1 MGHGHEPDSKNQ
13 GPVTCGSKT
22 HHLRQLAAPVHSY
35 KDIYNYMY
43 RDDRSIPVKRV
54 RLDSSSGQYKDAP
67 MSVPF
72 LKGPIPMDWLSAAGK
87 LPGKAFNLGIAIWWL
102 ANMANSKKIKLTGR
116 ALGYVGIS
124 RDAASDGLKR
134 LEDNGLIL
142 VKRSP
147 GQRPTV
153 EIVPVAQGVTKREN
167 TG

>member
-1 MGHGHEPDSKNQ
+1 
-13 GPVTCGSKT
+13 
-22 HHLRQLAAPVHSY
+22 
-35 KDIYNYMY
+35 MY

-54 RLDSSSGQYKDAP
+54 RLDSSSGQYTDAP

-72 LKGPIPMDWLSAAGK
+72 LKGPIPMAWLNVAAR
-87 LPGKAFNLGIAIWWL
+87 LPGKTLNVGIAIWWL
-102 ANMANSKKIKLTGR
+102 AGMSKTTAFKLTGKSLDQ
-116 ALGYVGIS
+116 LGVS

-153 EIVPVAQGVTKREN
+153 QILPVAQGVTKREN

>member
-1 MGHGHEPDSKNQ
+1 VGHGHGPDSKNQ

-72 LKGPIPMDWLSAAGK
+72 LKGPIPMAWLNAAAK
-87 LPGKAFNLGIAIWWL
+87 LPGKTLNVGVAIWWL
-102 ANMANSKKIKLTGR
+102 AGMSKTTAFKLTR
-116 ALGYVGIS
+116 KALNQLGVS
-124 RDAASDGLKR
+124 RDATSDALKR
-134 LEDNGLIL
+134 LEEHGLIL

-153 EIVPVAQGVTKREN
+153 EIVPVAQGVTKSEN

>member
-1 MGHGHEPDSKNQ
+1 
-13 GPVTCGSKT
+13 
-22 HHLRQLAAPVHSY
+22 
-35 KDIYNYMY
+35 MY
-43 RDDRSIPVKRV
+43 TDDKSIPVKRV
-54 RLDSSSGQYKDAP
+54 RLDSSSGQYIDAP

-72 LKGPIPMDWLSAAGK
+72 IRGPIPLAWLNAAAK
-87 LPGKAFNLGIAIWWL
+87 LPGKTLNVGLAIWWL
-102 ANMANSKKIKLTGR
+102 AGMSKTIAFKITGK
-116 ALGYVGIS
+116 ALDQLGVS

-153 EIVPVAQGVTKREN
+153 QILPVAQGVTKREN

>member
-1 MGHGHEPDSKNQ
+1 MGHGHGPDSKNQ

-102 ANMANSKKIKLTGR
+102 AGMSKTTAFKLTR
-116 ALGYVGIS
+116 KALNQLGVS
-124 RDAASDGLKR
+124 RDATSDALKR
-134 LEDNGLIL
+134 LEEHGLIL

-153 EIVPVAQGVTKREN
+153 EIVPVAQGVTKSEN

>member
-1 MGHGHEPDSKNQ
+1 
-13 GPVTCGSKT
+13 
-22 HHLRQLAAPVHSY
+22 
-35 KDIYNYMY
+35 MY

-54 RLDSSSGQYKDAP
+54 RLDSSSGQYIDAP

-72 LKGPIPMDWLSAAGK
+72 LKGPIPMAWLNVAAR
-87 LPGKAFNLGIAIWWL
+87 LPGKTLNVGIAIWWL
-102 ANMANSKKIKLTGR
+102 AGMSKTTAFKLTGKSLDQ
-116 ALGYVGIS
+116 LGVS

-147 GQRPTV
+147 GQRPIV
-153 EIVPVAQGVTKREN
+153 EIVPVAQGVTMREN

>member
-1 MGHGHEPDSKNQ
+1 MGHGLGPHPKNQ

-43 RDDRSIPVKRV
+43 RDDKSIPVKRIKY
-54 RLDSSSGQYKDAP
+54 DSPSGSYIDAP

-72 LKGPIPMDWLSAAGK
+72 LKSPIPIPWLNAAAK
-87 LPGKAFNLGIAIWWL
+87 LPGKTLNVGIAIWWL
-102 ANMANSKKIKLTGR
+102 AGMSKTSAFKITSK
-116 ALGYVGIS
+116 ALDQLGVS

-142 VKRSP
+142 VKRSS
-147 GQRPTV
+147 GQRPIV